1 MTARLS
7 NSELMQESVLAEDF
21 FYRLGR
27 AAGMAKQAI
36 QKTKAQ
42 EIEGIETLSGHGSL
56 SLIVNEKPD
65 AEATVYVGFD
75 KPQFDALLDH
85 LNDIKI

>member
-1 MTARLS
+1 MT
-7 NSELMQESVLAEDF
+7 EDF

-27 AAGMAKQAI
+27 AAGMAKQAV

-42 EIEGIETLSGHGSL
+42 EIEGIETLPGHGKM

-65 AEATVYVGFD
+65 GTRIVLFKAKGTESTVYVGFD
-75 KPQFDALLDH
+75 KEQLGSLMNQ
-85 LNDIKI
+85 LSEIKL

>member
-1 MTARLS
+1 M
-7 NSELMQESVLAEDF
+7 AEDF

-27 AAGMAKQAI
+27 AAGMAKQAV

-42 EIEGIETLSGHGSL
+42 EIEGIETLPGHGKM

-65 AEATVYVGFD
+65 GTRIVLFKSKGAESTVYVGFD
-75 KPQFDALLDH
+75 KDQLSGLMKQ
-85 LNDIKI
+85 LVEIKL